1 MSNSEAYVAFGKE
14 EVPNSGRRIKTVLGL
29 TAVFA
34 AGFACAVLLAGG
46 LGPYAVEQDPIN
58 AAAVL
63 PMASKGMQRPQ
74 LRATT
79 PVSSAMTSLSKFG
92 VSSSPMERL
101 ALTMVAATRDTSMRA
116 EVREAYENIDAKDK
130 QQLQEMA
137 EEVVVRASSIKV
149 DELPGVTGPLGFW
162 DPLGFS
168 TDIPEGRLWFW
179 REAEIKH
186 GRVAMLAALGIQA
199 ADVWHPL
206 WGDAGPYESA
216 IAVHKLPL
224 LGEKFWPAVILAAGF
239 IELTSG
245 VSWEGNANREPGDL
259 GFDPLS
265 LKPSGAK
272 EFREL
277 QNKEINNGRLAM
289 FAAMGMMFQEMTAN
303 THAFP

>member
-1 MSNSEAYVAFGKE
+1 MSNSEAYVAFGQQ
-14 EVPNSGRRIKTVLGL
+14 EVPHGGRRIKNVLALTV
-29 TAVFA
+29 AFV

-46 LGPYAVEQDPIN
+46 VGPHFVEQNPIN
-58 AAAVL
+58 DAAVM
-63 PMASKGMQRPQ
+63 PMASKSMVPA
-74 LRATT
+74 LRTM
-79 PVSSAMTSLSKFG
+79 PVSSVMNTLTRHG
-92 VSSSPMERL
+92 VSSSPMEKL

-116 EVREAYENIDAKDK
+116 EVREAYKNIDVKDK
-130 QQLQEMA
+130 AQLQDMA
-137 EEVVVRASSIKV
+137 EEVVVRASSLKV
-149 DELPGVTGPLGFW
+149 DELPGVTGPLGFF

-179 REAEIKH
+179 REAEVKH

-199 ADVWHPL
+199 SDVWHPL

-216 IAVHKLPL
+216 IAIHKAPL
-224 LGEKFWPAVILAAGF
+224 LAEKFWPAVIIAAGF

-245 VSWEGNANREPGDL
+245 VSWDGTGNREPGDL

-265 LKPSGAK
+265 LKPQNAK
-272 EFREL
+272 DFREL

-303 THAFP
+303 TKAFP